1 MSVFANF
8 ILVESVD
15 ANGNTPIQRK
25 FLNYSP
31 GVTISCQWLSYDYL
45 SFIYQGAA
53 KNRSGDNMEAGLVM
67 SSNPVSLERAREA
80 VQQNWRVTVWT
91 ALKNDGGDWKA
102 LTQEIWLAASMVYD
116 VATVEVLLSSAI
128 DAVGAV
134 TPSRVLTQADVG
146 RLPTTGNVQAR

>member
-15 ANGNTPIQRK
+15 ANGNTSIQRK
-25 FLNYSP
+25 FHNYSP
-31 GVTISCQWLSYDYL
+31 GVAISWQGQSYDYL

-91 ALKNDGGDWKA
+91 ALQNDGGDWKA